1 MCCHCHVSS
10 DCPTREKHAWL
21 GDAMDV
27 AEEAFYNFWSV
38 PVFEMFLDT
47 IRSEQVLDRGSK
59 ADGNLPMNVPAV
71 RCCSLYNS
79 YAVISSHLISSR
91 LSEVYII
98 AMQSYHLISSRLSVR
113 FCSAFPFTFSSI
125 LREEFTYH
133 DEKRSVNE

>member
-71 RCCSLYNS
+71 RCGSLHNS
-79 YAVISSHLISSR
+79 YAVISSHLVSS
-91 LSEVYII
+91 
-98 AMQSYHLISSRLSVR
+98 HLISAV
-113 FCSAFPFTFSSI
+113 
-125 LREEFTYH
+125 
-133 DEKRSVNE
+133 